1 MSKANVD
8 RQLRNHVYSLLRQGT
23 SLDGIPESTIREI
36 FLPDEQ
42 NIPPAPTAYEI
53 ALVAATQAEAER
65 LVALIAATMHKHL
78 TRPATHRFTA
88 CGLDQE
94 WRPLRYFDEIHW
106 INLDSNPLP
115 PPELLARAGGVV
127 HIHQLGAGE
136 TPTIF
141 GLRSYRWSSEAAL
154 TAFWASLYLAR
165 EAGGLVSLDWD
176 SYFTWQPPK
185 RSLGLLTSSWGRTS
199 SSAIDEVLTKTAE
212 TTLATDTS
220 AILIIEGSPAM
231 TLGDA
236 VEIGIAL
243 ELNLA
248 FDIVITGWVSPCNSG
263 YGLKLLTFCYS

>member
-1 MSKANVD
+1 M
-8 RQLRNHVYSLLRQGT
+8 
-23 SLDGIPESTIREI
+23 PEHTIREI

-42 NIPPAPTAYEI
+42 GTSSAPAAYEI
-53 ALVAATQAEAER
+53 ALIATTQAEAER
-65 LVALIAATMHKHL
+65 LVALVAATMNKHL
-78 TRPATHRFTA
+78 TRPAAHRFTA

-94 WRPLRYFDEIHW
+94 WSPLRYFDEVHW

-115 PPELLARAGGVV
+115 PPELLARTGRVV

-136 TPTIF
+136 TPTFF
-141 GLRSYRWSSEAAL
+141 GFRSYRWSSEAAL

-185 RSLGLLTSSWGRTS
+185 QSLGVLTSSWGRTS

-212 TTLATDTS
+212 KTLATDTS
-220 AILIIEGSPAM
+220 AILIIEGSPTM
-231 TLGDA
+231 TLGDV

-243 ELNLA
+243 ELNLVL
-248 FDIVITGWVSPCNSG
+248 DIVTTGWVSPYNSG
-263 YGLKLLTFCYS
+263 YGLKLLTFCQS